1 MKNETKQN
9 FDVPAGQTIEEMIA
23 SAVAKAEARIKAQG
37 LKGQTN
43 AIQLGAT
50 VKDLDF
56 REGSEIVDKTT
67 GEVRVDSISGEA
79 KRYPTKYYVTL
90 VFKGGSIK
98 QEIKANHFDF
108 LEINKDYFCTGFLGE
123 VSTFGKTEIHPI
135 FTEFELLGV

>member
-1 MKNETKQN
+1 MKNVVTPN
-9 FDVPAGQTIEEMIA
+9 FDLPAGQTIEELIA
-23 SAVAKAEARIKAQG
+23 SAVAKAESRIQAQTLKAH
-37 LKGQTN
+37 TN

-50 VKDLDF
+50 VKDLEF

-67 GEVRVDSISGEA
+67 GETRVDPLSGEV